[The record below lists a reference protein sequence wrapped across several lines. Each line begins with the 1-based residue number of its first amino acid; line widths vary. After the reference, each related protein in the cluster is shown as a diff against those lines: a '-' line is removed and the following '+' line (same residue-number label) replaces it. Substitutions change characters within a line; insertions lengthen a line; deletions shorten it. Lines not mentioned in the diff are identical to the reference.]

1 MLKYFRMTLTPQEH
15 AFTEAINDTGY
26 IATCLKSG
34 DWNGMPPCHLIRCN
48 PLTVNEQTV
57 TLTDLTDN
65 YYTDNLTLTAG
76 YEDASHS
83 GTTGYDVGT
92 LYQADC
98 TEFGDDFDFGKN
110 IVRAHLY
117 CNKT

>member
-1 MLKYFRMTLTPQEH
+1 MLKYFRITLTPQEH

-48 PLTVNEQTV
+48 PLTVNDQTV

>member
-1 MLKYFRMTLTPQEH
+1 MIQYLRITLTHQEH

-34 DWNGMPPCHLIRCN
+34 DWNAMPPCHFIHCN
-48 PLTVNEQTV
+48 PLTVDEQTV
-57 TLTDLTDN
+57 TLIDLTDD
-65 YYTDNLTLTAG
+65 YYTDNLTLTDG

-110 IVRAHLY
+110 IVRALLF